1 MSETLLNRLP
11 FKRAA
16 RPLSSVV
23 IAAVV
28 IAVLPAL
35 LGDYYLG
42 VGYSIGI
49 NALLALGLI
58 LVTGLAG
65 QFSLAQAA
73 FYGIGAYGS
82 ALLTVKEGWP
92 AGVALLASA
101 AVATAIAYLLGKPI
115 FRLRGHFLAMGT
127 LALTE
132 IFFLLVTNLSVTGGS
147 SGFGG
152 ISFFSLGSVQF
163 DSLRAQFWLIWFV
176 VAAALWA
183 SLNIRRGREGRAL
196 RALRGHEAAAAACG
210 VHISWSKTRVF
221 AGSAFLG
228 SIAGSL
234 YAHQLLYVNP
244 PPFDVMTS
252 VDVLAIAVLGGL
264 RSPWGAIV
272 GAVSFQVIRQGIDSF
287 LPSLFGAGSVGAGE
301 ELVFG
306 AILVIILVVRP
317 DGIVGALNA
326 LARLVRRR
334 LRPEAEPGVP
344 AAVAGGAPEPEVASA
359 PPAATGASAA
369 SVDDPARPG
378 DQVVLSASRLT
389 KHFGG
394 VKAVTDVDLVLHER
408 EILAVIGPNGAGKST
423 LLNVL
428 SGNLPP
434 TSGTVHLRGKDV
446 TGARADTVAARG
458 LARTFQTPS
467 LFAGMNTR
475 DNILVGA
482 YLSGRV
488 GLIRS
493 AVPTLGAVREERK
506 IGARVDEILDDLE
519 MAHLARFEATHLS
532 LGQQKM
538 VEVARALAQNPA
550 VLLLDEPGGG
560 LNRVEKL
567 ALAETLRKLRR
578 RGVSLVLIEH
588 DMEFVMN
595 LADRVHVLDFG
606 RTLRVGTPAEVQAD
620 ENVIAA
626 YLGTAHG
633 TSTAEAEA
641 TETTEAADARS

>member
-1 MSETLLNRLP
+1 VSETATRSPNRLSAR
-11 FKRAA
+11 RAA
-16 RPLSSVV
+16 RPFALAVA
-23 IAAVV
+23 AAVV
-28 IAVLPAL
+28 IAFLPGM
-35 LGDYYLG
+35 LGDYYAG
-42 VGYSIGI
+42 VGYTVGI

-58 LVTGLAG
+58 LVTGFAG

-82 ALLTVKEGWP
+82 ALLTVKVGWP
-92 AGVALLASA
+92 AGGALLASA
-101 AVATAIAYLLGKPI
+101 AAATLIAYLLGRQI

-132 IFFLLVTNLSVTGGS
+132 IFYLLVNNLSVTGGS

-152 ISFFSLGSVQF
+152 ISFFSIGSLKF
-163 DSLRAQFWLIWFV
+163 DSLRSQFWLIWFV

-183 SLNIRRGREGRAL
+183 ALNIRRGREGRAL
-196 RALRGHEAAAAACG
+196 RALSGHEAAAAACG
-210 VHISWSKTRVF
+210 VHISWSKTRIF

-234 YAHQLLYVNP
+234 YAHQILYVNP
-244 PPFDVMTS
+244 PPFNVMTA
-252 VDVLAIAVLGGL
+252 VDVLAIVVLGGL
-264 RSPWGAIV
+264 RSPWGAVI
-272 GAVSFQVIRQGIDSF
+272 GAVSFQAIRQGIDNV
-287 LPSLFGAGSVGAGE
+287 LPGLFGAGSVGAGE
-301 ELVFG
+301 ELIFG
-306 AILVIILVVRP
+306 VILVVILVVRP
-317 DGIVGALNA
+317 DGLAGALGA
-326 LARLVRRR
+326 LAGFARRR
-334 LRPEAEPGVP
+334 MRRGPAEAVP
-344 AAVAGGAPEPEVASA
+344 AA
-359 PPAATGASAA
+359 ASAA
-369 SVDDPARPG
+369 PVNAVVANEADARPG
-378 DQVVLSASRLT
+378 GEVVLAASGLT

-394 VKAVTDVDLVLHER
+394 VKAVTEVDLVLHER

-434 TSGTVHLRGKDV
+434 TSGTVHLRGKNV
-446 TGARADTVAARG
+446 TGARADAVAARG

-467 LFAGMNTR
+467 LFAGMDTR
-475 DNILVGA
+475 ENVLVGT
-482 YLSGRV
+482 YLSGKV

-493 AVPTLGAVREERK
+493 AIPTVGAVREERRL
-506 IGARVDEILDDLE
+506 GSRADEILADLGVS
-519 MAHLARFEATHLS
+519 HLAGTEATHLS

-538 VEVARALAQNPA
+538 VEVGRALAQNPA

-567 ALAETLRKLRR
+567 ALAETLRMVRR

-595 LADRVHVLDFG
+595 LADRVQVIDFG

-626 YLGTAHG
+626 YLGTVHESG
-633 TSTAEAEA
+633 AEP
-641 TETTEAADARS
+641 ETTEAADARP

>member
-1 MSETLLNRLP
+1 MRLTDGR
-11 FKRAA
+11 RAIA
-16 RPLSSVV
+16 SVV
-23 IAAVV
+23 AAAAI
-28 IAVLPAL
+28 IAVLPGI

-42 VGYSIGI
+42 VGYTVGI

-58 LVTGLAG
+58 LVTGFAG

-73 FYGIGAYGS
+73 FYGMGAYGS
-82 ALLTVKEGWP
+82 ALLTVKLGWP
-92 AGVALLASA
+92 VAVALIVSA
-101 AVATAIAYLLGKPI
+101 LGAALVAYALGKPI

-132 IFFLLVTNLSVTGGS
+132 IFFLLANNLSFTGGS

-152 ISFFSLGSVQF
+152 IMPFSLGAAQF
-163 DSLRAQFWLIWFV
+163 ESLRSQFWLIWIV
-176 VAAALWA
+176 VAATVWA
-183 SLNIRRGREGRAL
+183 SLRMGRGREGRAL
-196 RALRGHEAAAAACG
+196 RALRSHEAAAAACG
-210 VHISWSKTRVF
+210 VRISWSKTRVF
-221 AGSAFLG
+221 AGSAFIG

-244 PPFDVMTS
+244 PPFDVTTS
-252 VDVLAIAVLGGL
+252 IDILAIAVLGGL

-272 GAVSFQVIRQGIDSF
+272 GAIGFQAIRQVVDGV
-287 LPSLFGAGSVGAGE
+287 LPGLFGAGSVGAGE
-301 ELVFG
+301 ALVFG
-306 AILVIILVVRP
+306 VILVVILVVRP
-317 DGIVGALNA
+317 DGIVGALTA
-326 LARLVRRR
+326 LANRIRCGM
-334 LRPEAEPGVP
+334 AHGSAGP
-344 AAVAGGAPEPEVASA
+344 AVTAPAPAV
-359 PPAATGASAA
+359 PPAPQP
-369 SVDDPARPG
+369 DDLDARPG
-378 DQVVLSASRLT
+378 EAIVLAARGLA

-394 VKAVTDVDLVLHER
+394 VRAVTDLDLVLHER

-434 TSGTVHLRGKDV
+434 TAGTVELAGKDV
-446 TGARADTVAARG
+446 TGARADQVAARG

-467 LFAGMNTR
+467 LFTGMDTR
-475 DNILVGA
+475 ENVLVGA
-482 YLSGRV
+482 YLGGKV

-493 AVPTLGAVREERK
+493 AVPTVGAVREERRL
-506 IGARVDEILDDLE
+506 GARADQVLAELN
-519 MAHLARFEATHLS
+519 MSHLAHQEATHLS

-538 VEVARALAQNPA
+538 VEVARALAQNPT
-550 VLLLDEPGGG
+550 VLLLDEPGAG

-567 ALAETLRKLRR
+567 ALAETLRGLRA
-578 RGVSLVLIEH
+578 RGVSLLLIEH
-588 DMEFVMN
+588 DMEFVMS

-633 TSTAEAEA
+633 ELDGNEPAEVAN
-641 TETTEAADARS
+641 ARS